1 MADRI
6 RDLDAAK
13 RKANP
18 VGIDSH
24 PDVNVPEDKPE
35 DTPPGDIVDKDPGAA
50 SERAGSGKS
59 NQHFRGDQS

>member
-1 MADRI
+1 MGERI

-24 PDVNVPEDKPE
+24 PDVNVPEDKPQ
-35 DTPPGDIVDKDPGAA
+35 DTPPGEMIDKDPGRAE
-50 SERAGSGKS
+50 ERPSSGKS